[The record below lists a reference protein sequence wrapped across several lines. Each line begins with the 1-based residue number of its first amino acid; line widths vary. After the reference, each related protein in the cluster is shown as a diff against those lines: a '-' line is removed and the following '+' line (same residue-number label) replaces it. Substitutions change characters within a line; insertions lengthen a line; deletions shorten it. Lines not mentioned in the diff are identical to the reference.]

1 MLFLLT
7 GDVQIGKTRWL
18 MRVIN
23 ELEESGVLV
32 SGVLNPGVWRHRCP
46 QEIEQA
52 GETDACGEYEKLGI
66 DAMLLPGRER
76 FPFARPA
83 TWDAELDDPQGVNQ
97 SRKAKLAWDI
107 SEEALATINAHFDML
122 QAQAASN
129 AKPGLAVIDELG
141 RLELDF
147 DGGLTSALHMV
158 DAGPTE
164 AFPHV
169 IAVVREWLLDAAHQ
183 RFGEAWHGDVVDI
196 VPDETSVQTL
206 FEALASLK

>member
-23 ELEESGVLV
+23 ELEESGVPV

-76 FPFARPA
+76 FSFARPA
-83 TWDAELDDPQGVNQ
+83 TWGADDDDSRGMNQ
-97 SRKAKLAWDI
+97 SRKAKLAWNI
-107 SEEALATINAHFDML
+107 SEEALAAINAHFDLL

-129 AKPGLAVIDELG
+129 AKPGLVVIDELG

-169 IAVVREWLLDAAHQ
+169 LAVVREWLLDAARQ
-183 RFGEAWHGDVVDI
+183 RFQDAWHGDVIDI
-196 VPDETSVQTL
+196 APDEASMQLLIETL
-206 FEALASLK
+206 VAHE